1 MDEQNKK
8 TLMVEYQIYAF
19 YSIMEE
25 GFATIMDLSKI
36 SDNGPV
42 IDWCDYGMHAV
53 VCNQIS
59 LSAQWDNVYYAMEN
73 AQHPISIDY
82 ILLVPVDDKADNP
95 DFMGAILL
103 EDEFSVGD
111 YE

>member
-1 MDEQNKK
+1 
-8 TLMVEYQIYAF
+8 MVEDQIYVF
-19 YSIMEE
+19 YSIVEE
-25 GFATIMDLSKI
+25 GFATVVMDLSKP

-42 IDWCDYGMHAV
+42 IDDNGPVIDWSDYGVYAV

-73 AQHPISIDY
+73 AQRLISIDY
-82 ILLVPVDDKADNP
+82 ILLVPVDEKADNP
-95 DFMGAILL
+95 DFMGAIRL